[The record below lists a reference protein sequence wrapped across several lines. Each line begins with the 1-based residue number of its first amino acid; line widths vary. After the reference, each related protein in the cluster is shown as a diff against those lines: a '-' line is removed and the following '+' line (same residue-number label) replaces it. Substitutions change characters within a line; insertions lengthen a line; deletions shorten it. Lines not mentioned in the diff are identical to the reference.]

1 MNITRRR
8 GAIAFFITLGALT
21 VGLAVTLNIGWILL
35 NKRALALAVFG
46 VILFA
51 ALIAGVVLNTVFLIR
66 EIRRN
71 ERQDSFLNAVT
82 HELKTPIASI
92 RLYLETLQRRATTE
106 EQKQEFYTIML
117 SDSDRLL
124 ATVEQVLKA
133 GQLGQRHRQQNRTLI
148 NLESLVA
155 DCVAITLKR
164 YDLPA
169 GSIFLEPTPGAVRL
183 HILGIAED
191 LRTAVVN
198 VLDNAV
204 KYSPDG
210 VHIRC
215 SLAITHYTEVALR
228 VTDTG
233 VGLPA
238 NQFKR
243 IFTRFYR
250 VPGRAMAKIKGTG
263 LGLFLV
269 RNIARQHG
277 GDATATSPGPNLG
290 TTITITLPL
299 ANATSSSTSTQLS
312 HGE

>member
-8 GAIAFFITLGALT
+8 GAIATFITLGVLT
-21 VGLAVTLNIGWILL
+21 VGLAITLNITWIIL
-35 NKRALALAVFG
+35 NKRTLAIAVLG

-51 ALIAGVVLNTVFLIR
+51 ALIAGVVLNTVFLVR

-92 RLYLETLQRRATTE
+92 RLYLETLQRRPVE
-106 EQKQEFYTIML
+106 ESQRQEFYKIML

-148 NLESLVA
+148 DMQSLVS
-155 DCVAITLKR
+155 DCIAITLQR
-164 YDLPA
+164 HHLPA
-169 GSIFLEPTPGAVRL
+169 ETIVLEPTPGIVRL
-183 HILGIAED
+183 YTQGIAED
-191 LRTAVVN
+191 LRTAVLN

-204 KYSPDG
+204 KYSPEG

-215 SLAITHYTEVALR
+215 SLAISDYTWVALR

-250 VPGRAMAKIKGTG
+250 VPGRAVAKIKGTG

-277 GDATATSPGPNLG
+277 GEATAISPGPGLG
-290 TTITITLPL
+290 TTISITLPL
-299 ANATSSSTSTQLS
+299 APPASSTVNN
-312 HGE
+312 

>member
-8 GAIAFFITLGALT
+8 GATAFFITLGALL
-21 VGLAVTLNIGWILL
+21 VGGLVTLNITWIVL
-35 NKRALALAVFG
+35 NERTVAIAVLG

-51 ALIAGVVLNTVFLIR
+51 ALIAGVVLNTVFLVR

-92 RLYLETLQRRATTE
+92 RLYLETLQRRPIE
-106 EQKQEFYTIML
+106 ESQRQEFYKIML

-133 GQLGQRHRQQNRTLI
+133 GQLGQKHRQQNRTLI
-148 NLESLVA
+148 NMQSLVA
-155 DCVAITLKR
+155 DCISITLQR
-164 YDLPA
+164 HHLPTE
-169 GSIFLEPTPGAVRL
+169 SIVLEPTPGDVRL
-183 HILGIAED
+183 NTQGISED
-191 LRTAVVN
+191 LRTAVIN

-215 SLAITHYTEVALR
+215 SLSISNYTSIALR

-277 GDATATSPGPNLG
+277 GEATAVSPGPGLG

-299 ANATSSSTSTQLS
+299 ATNLANPT
-312 HGE
+312 

>member
-8 GAIAFFITLGALT
+8 GTIAIFITLGVLLTALS
-21 VGLAVTLNIGWILL
+21 VFLNITWIIRIHNEGHLTLL
-35 NKRALALAVFG
+35 ILG
-46 VILFA
+46 IILFA
-51 ALIAGVVLNTVFLIR
+51 ILIAGVTLNTVFLVR
-66 EIRRN
+66 EVRRN

-92 RLYLETLQRRATTE
+92 RLYLETLQRRATSE
-106 EQKQEFYTIML
+106 EQKQEFYKIML

-133 GQLGQRHRQQNRTLI
+133 GQLGQKHRQQNRTLI
-148 NLESLVA
+148 NVQSLVA
-155 DCVAITLKR
+155 DCIAITLQR
-164 YDLPA
+164 HHLPP
-169 GSIFLEPTPGAVRL
+169 GSIILEPTPGAVRL
-183 HILGIAED
+183 NTLGIAED
-191 LRTAVVN
+191 LRTAVIN

-210 VHIRC
+210 VEIRC
-215 SLAITHYTEVALR
+215 SLAITNYTWVALK

-243 IFTRFYR
+243 IFNRFYR
-250 VPGRAMAKIKGTG
+250 VPGRSMARFKGTG

-277 GDATATSPGPNLG
+277 GDVTATSPGPGLG
-290 TTITITLPL
+290 TSITITLPV
-299 ANATSSSTSTQLS
+299 ANPDSPVSPQ
-312 HGE
+312 